1 MCTCFYRFFCG
12 PIVCASVV
20 IVAMAMF
27 WHGVKIATCTCVFFS
42 GTIVC
47 ASVVI
52 VAMAMFDME
61 LDKKNTQWW
70 MY

>member
-1 MCTCFYRFFCG
+1 MLCAHVFIVFSVAPLFALVLLLLLWQCFDMELRLLRAHVF
-12 PIVCASVV
+12 
-20 IVAMAMF
+20 
-27 WHGVKIATCTCVFFS
+27 FFS

-61 LDKKNTQWW
+61 LDKKNTQ
-70 MY
+70 